1 MCFSFRL
8 IQPTHPAPAPRH
20 PSGER
25 RAPSPRTDNPR
36 PTGNRQV
43 HRQPALTGHMIRC
56 SLTNIA
62 QLHNQPACAQEA
74 CRSAASC
81 MRTGNISATDYML
94 AHRLPAAA
102 LTLVSAQT
110 PCRPHRVRAER
121 APHRPRAGSQAFIV
135 SNKLEQSQAVSSN
148 LDRPQPR
155 QSTDVT
161 YDSFEQA
168 RLGTY
173 LASPIPNMLHTAHAN
188 TARVSGC
195 PQPLGGSHHILSPMP
210 FWRSHSKPAGKK
222 APLHSICLFTSRRR
236 SIVAAAAKG
245 RPHGFRIP
253 SVLYPLQDPNS
264 SYWCQQFT
272 C

>member
-1 MCFSFRL
+1 
-8 IQPTHPAPAPRH
+8 
-20 PSGER
+20 
-25 RAPSPRTDNPR
+25 
-36 PTGNRQV
+36 
-43 HRQPALTGHMIRC
+43 MIRC

-74 CRSAASC
+74 CSSAASC
-81 MRTGNISATDYML
+81 MRTGDISATDYML

-102 LTLVSAQT
+102 LTPVSAQT

-148 LDRPQPR
+148 LDRPQPQ

-173 LASPIPNMLHTAHAN
+173 LASPIPKMLHTAQAN
-188 TARVSGC
+188 IIGFAVDSS
-195 PQPLGGSHHILSPMP
+195 QPLNNVDSIIILPEFPVVRSLSEACTISFTNALLEIP
-210 FWRSHSKPAGKK
+210 FK
-222 APLHSICLFTSRRR
+222 AQVNVHFCGTLPPF
-236 SIVAAAAKG
+236 
-245 RPHGFRIP
+245 
-253 SVLYPLQDPNS
+253 
-264 SYWCQQFT
+264 CQN
-272 C
+272 

>member
-1 MCFSFRL
+1 MFLVSSH
-8 IQPTHPAPAPRH
+8 PTNS
-20 PSGER
+20 PSASA
-25 RAPSPRTDNPR
+25 APSVGGAARPR
-36 PTGNRQV
+36 PTHRQPQA
-43 HRQPALTGHMIRC
+43 HRQPAGAQATSPHGSHVPLQPHQHRTASQTAGIRTGNVQVC
-56 SLTNIA
+56 S
-62 QLHNQPACAQEA
+62 QL
-74 CRSAASC
+74 C

-102 LTLVSAQT
+102 LTPVSAQT

-195 PQPLGGSHHILSPMP
+195 PQPLGGSHHIISPMP

-264 SYWCQQFT
+264 SYWCEKLT